1 MKRMN
6 NDFRVVVNEK
16 MLIVAIDIGFTEHW
30 AYFRAPNGREVRPFS
45 FCTLRS
51 DFEELWR
58 KIRTFQRESGLE
70 GVVVGFESTG
80 PYAEPLIHF
89 LREKGVRLVQVN
101 PMHTKRLKE
110 LTGNSPNKTDR
121 KDPYVIADIIAL
133 QHGLSVVVPQGRAA
147 ELRRLTQA
155 RERAMTDMNGKIN
168 QLGQLVFVVFPEFY
182 SIMKKTVSKSALF
195 LLKHYPLP
203 EALGAVKPATLA
215 HQLRCISRGH
225 FGRERACALIEAARR
240 SVGITQGVAGITVE
254 IRHLVDHIEQMRQYI
269 AELETLMDE
278 CLQHIPCSQN
288 LLSIRGVGVIT
299 IAGLI
304 GEVGDFTSFRTFK
317 ELEKLAGLNLYE
329 ISSGAHEGR
338 RHISKRGRP
347 LMRKLL
353 YCATLN
359 TVRTNGIMYHP
370 YHRLLDSGMPKMK
383 AVVAIARKLLRLIY
397 ALVRD
402 NTMFDGVHYSKTSLK
417 NVA

>member
-1 MKRMN
+1 
-6 NDFRVVVNEK
+6 
-16 MLIVAIDIGFTEHW
+16 
-30 AYFRAPNGREVRPFS
+30 
-45 FCTLRS
+45 
-51 DFEELWR
+51 
-58 KIRTFQRESGLE
+58 
-70 GVVVGFESTG
+70 
-80 PYAEPLIHF
+80 
-89 LREKGVRLVQVN
+89 
-101 PMHTKRLKE
+101 
-110 LTGNSPNKTDR
+110 
-121 KDPYVIADIIAL
+121 
-133 QHGLSVVVPQGRAA
+133 
-147 ELRRLTQA
+147 
-155 RERAMTDMNGKIN
+155 
-168 QLGQLVFVVFPEFY
+168 
-182 SIMKKTVSKSALF
+182 
-195 LLKHYPLP
+195 
-203 EALGAVKPATLA
+203 
-215 HQLRCISRGH
+215 
-225 FGRERACALIEAARR
+225 
-240 SVGITQGVAGITVE
+240 
-254 IRHLVDHIEQMRQYI
+254 
-269 AELETLMDE
+269 MDE

-329 ISSGAHEGR
+329 ISSGAHRGK

-417 NVA
+417 NIA